1 MAVPDD
7 ELSEMLGAGVTM
19 PQAMFR
25 EACPAGRGTVETE
38 LSLSCTMVNVAQ
50 PFVRA

>member
-19 PQAMFR
+19 PQAILR

-38 LSLSCTMVNVAQ
+38 LSLRRTMVNVAQ
-50 PFVRA
+50 PFVSA